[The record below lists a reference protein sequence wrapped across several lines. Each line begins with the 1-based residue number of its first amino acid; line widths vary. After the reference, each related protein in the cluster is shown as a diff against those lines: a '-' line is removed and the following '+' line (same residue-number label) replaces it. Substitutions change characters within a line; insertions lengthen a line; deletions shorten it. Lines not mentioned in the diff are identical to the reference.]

1 MTPVYTVSV
10 TVFMEA
16 YKYVW
21 ACNYLKSKS
30 KPSRDIFRGDV
41 LLKTQDQGISV
52 LRLVWV
58 PCLLVSRIRVNVR
71 ALGRWGEGAQRRCY
85 SRWLVPPPDHTDT
98 PHCVLILGPIR
109 HVGDVH
115 LSRQY
120 YLSSNWVV
128 VCHDNFKNHIIM
140 DFSKDFEG
148 FINHSMCVFLGP
160 QWSPWRILLC
170 F

>member
-41 LLKTQDQGISV
+41 LLKTQSTTDFYLPRNLS

-71 ALGRWGEGAQRRCY
+71 ALGRWGE
-85 SRWLVPPPDHTDT
+85 D
-98 PHCVLILGPIR
+98 
-109 HVGDVH
+109 
-115 LSRQY
+115 
-120 YLSSNWVV
+120 
-128 VCHDNFKNHIIM
+128 
-140 DFSKDFEG
+140 
-148 FINHSMCVFLGP
+148 
-160 QWSPWRILLC
+160 
-170 F
+170 